1 MARLLH
7 RAPNETTEIGRVT
20 SRRYVPYLVTSFAIS
35 LALCWIFW
43 FLLYSIPMY
52 LAVSHV
58 GGHSQSDAS
67 FLVTG
72 LGIFLASVITPLY
85 GILWVMDEVARVTT
99 DLNKVRVF
107 FGQRSWKKIVKMAG
121 KGKDSA

>member
-1 MARLLH
+1 MAKLLP
-7 RAPNETTEIGRVT
+7 RVSNETTEVGWIT
-20 SRRYVPYLVTSFAIS
+20 SRRYVPYVVASFAIS
-35 LALCWIFW
+35 LVLCWISW
-43 FLLYSIPMY
+43 FLLYAIPMY
-52 LAVSHV
+52 LLVSHV
-58 GGHSQSDAS
+58 GGFSQTDAS

-85 GILWVMDEVARVTT
+85 GFLWVMDEVARVTT

>member
-1 MARLLH
+1 MAKSLPRI
-7 RAPNETTEIGRVT
+7 ANETTEVGWIT
-20 SRRYVPYLVTSFAIS
+20 SRRYVPYVVTSFAIS
-35 LALCWIFW
+35 LVLCWMFW
-43 FLLYSIPMY
+43 FLLYAIPMY
-52 LAVSHV
+52 LLVSHV
-58 GGHSQSDAS
+58 GGFSQTDAS